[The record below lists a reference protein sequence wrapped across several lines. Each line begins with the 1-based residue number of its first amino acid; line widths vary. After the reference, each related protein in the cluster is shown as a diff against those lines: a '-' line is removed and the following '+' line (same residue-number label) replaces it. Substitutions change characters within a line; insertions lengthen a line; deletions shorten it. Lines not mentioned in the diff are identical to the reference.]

1 MKYGVY
7 YFKNTHNIGDD
18 IWAYAQSL
26 FYPHID
32 YLIDN
37 TSLYK
42 FRSKNDED
50 VATIIGAFVEPRNYE
65 WCFLPP
71 SNIIPFF
78 TGAYFRSTM
87 WEFLQ
92 NAQIIRY
99 LKAFAPIG
107 TRTTAIAEKF
117 KDLGIDAYYSGCVT
131 LTFPEMKKRSGG
143 YICLVDVPEYVEDY
157 VRKNVGNNI
166 EIKIITHDLPN
177 LGEEIFLKHRELS
190 IEERFEKVREL
201 IQIYADARCV
211 VTSKLHCALPCLT
224 QHTPVLLTLPRDGR
238 GIVDMYERMQ
248 CFFEL
253 FNMSWYEDFREGAV
267 DYDFKNP
274 PDNPDT
280 YLNYREN
287 LLEHIGKFISDCEK
301 GNITRRK
308 VFNEEERLN
317 ILTEILEDKV
327 FQLKGVIDSKNKII
341 EDKQDGILK
350 LQRRLRKYE
359 SFNEWENVEFFGDWS
374 DRSQK
379 LSEFISDDC
388 TSILDVGCGEM
399 HIRKYLKKGIKY
411 YGCDYKK
418 REEDTLV
425 CDLSIGEFP
434 DVDVCTCF
442 MAGVLEYLQNWKDV
456 LKNMS
461 LHCDQII
468 MSYSTSE
475 EAEVRDAR
483 WVNNISEMELIRFL
497 ESCGFQLK
505 EKKKVNFSSMGYN
518 FMKEKILFAEDC
530 SKDVN

>member
-7 YFKNTHNIGDD
+7 YFRNTHNIGDD

-37 TSLYK
+37 TSIYK

-50 VATIIGAFVEPRNYE
+50 VATIIGAFVEPRNRE

-71 SNIIPFF
+71 SNVIPLFV
-78 TGAYFRSTM
+78 GAYFRSTM

-92 NAQIIRY
+92 NEQIIRY
-99 LKAFAPIG
+99 MKAFEPIG
-107 TRTTAIAEKF
+107 TRTTTNVPKF
-117 KDLGIDAYYSGCVT
+117 TDLGIDAYYSGCITMT
-131 LTFPEMKKRSGG
+131 LPEVEKRNGG

-157 VRKNVGNNI
+157 VRKIVGSNI

-177 LGEEIFLKHRELS
+177 LGEELFLKHRELS
-190 IEERFEKVREL
+190 IEERFKKVREL
-201 IQIYADARCV
+201 IQIYADARYV
-211 VTSKLHCALPCLT
+211 VTSRLHCALPCLT
-224 QHTPVLLTLPRDGR
+224 QHTPVLLTVPRDGC
-238 GIVDMYERMQ
+238 GIVEMYDRMQ

-253 FNMSWYEDFREGAV
+253 FNMCWYEDFRNGSV

-274 PDNPDT
+274 PDNPNT
-280 YLNYREN
+280 YLNYRES
-287 LLEHIGKFISDCEK
+287 LTKQIREFISDCEK
-301 GNITRRK
+301 DNITRK
-308 VFNEEERLN
+308 EIFSEEERLR

-327 FQLKGVIDSKNKII
+327 FQLKGIVDFKNRVIEEKM
-341 EDKQDGILK
+341 EGILN
-350 LQRRLRKYE
+350 LQQRLRKYE
-359 SFNEWENVEFFGDWS
+359 SFNEWENVEFFRDWS
-374 DRSQK
+374 ERSQK
-379 LSEFISDDC
+379 LSEFISDDS
-388 TSILDVGCGEM
+388 TSILDIGCGEM
-399 HIRKYLKKGIKY
+399 HIRKYLKKGVKY

-418 REEDTLV
+418 REEGTLI

-461 LHCDQII
+461 LHCNQIV

-475 EAEVRDAR
+475 EAEVRDPR
-483 WVNNISEMELIRFL
+483 WVNHISEAELIGCL
-497 ESCGFQLK
+497 ESCGFRLK
-505 EKKKVNFSSMGYN
+505 EKKKVTFNSMGYN
-518 FMKEKILFAEDC
+518 FIKE
-530 SKDVN
+530 SSYV